1 MLRKLRE
8 RMARDEGFTLIELL
22 VVMLIIAILA
32 ALAIPSFF
40 NQRNK
45 AFDAD
50 AKADARTTQ
59 TAVETYATDNSGSYV
74 GATNAIVVGIE
85 PTLSDLN
92 VAPVRLAITNVTATT
107 YTVTVT
113 AKNTGTTFSVT
124 RNAGGTF
131 TYTCS
136 NQGSGGC
143 PTGGNWGG

>member
-1 MLRKLRE
+1 MQKLRE

-50 AKADARTTQ
+50 AKADVRTAQ
-59 TAVETYATDNSGSYV
+59 TAIETYSTDNNGSYT
-74 GATNAIVVGIE
+74 GATSAGMVAIE
-85 PTLSDLN
+85 PTLSNANLTLSGIT
-92 VAPVRLAITNVTATT
+92 ASAYTITVRARNTNTDFSVSR
-107 YTVTVT
+107 
-113 AKNTGTTFSVT
+113 NGTTG
-124 RNAGGTF
+124 AF

-143 PTGGNWGG
+143 PAGGNWGG